1 MQLIFTFN
9 KNFYTMKNKTMQSF
23 FFSMLL
29 SVAYILMPVSGYA
42 QTEESKQNAEKFKLM
57 LGGTFAKPKIMP
69 NMKKFALAQIRVN
82 YKLTTTESTIGKERS
97 TGAMAGAKLA
107 AYLETTDGKLVQE
120 DFQEITDHFYHY
132 FQLKLKEAGV
142 DTVAWSAIASSE
154 FNKSGDDDDDKA
166 DKDDPV
172 VMSANANNGN
182 VMYRG
187 KTAFAFG
194 KAKRATN
201 FCDEMDA
208 AAGFFNITL
217 DFANIL
223 LDVKINTSEHA
234 NAYTIEKTRS
244 FKYKGTV
251 IPQMIIVPTN
261 FGNSRGSLLWNQKS
275 QAEALA
281 VIDNIPGDGSY
292 SEKVSQDPSRLKNNL
307 FAFAK
312 SLTPVV
318 IETTRSK
325 YKEGAKRSLEKFA
338 DAFIAKSISLR

>member
-1 MQLIFTFN
+1 
-9 KNFYTMKNKTMQSF
+9 MKNKRIQVVLC
-23 FFSMLL
+23 SMLIPL
-29 SVAYILMPVSGYA
+29 ACLFMPAIVHA

-69 NMKKFALAQIRVN
+69 NMKRFALAQIRVN
-82 YKLTTTESTIGKERS
+82 FKLTTTESTSGKEKS

-107 AYLETTDGKLVQE
+107 AYLETTDGKLTQE

-132 FQLKLKEAGV
+132 FQVKLKEAGV
-142 DTVAWSAIASSE
+142 DTVAWSAIAGTD
-154 FNKSGDDDDDKA
+154 FNKSGDDDNDKA

-172 VMSANANNGN
+172 VMSTNANNGN

-201 FCDEMDA
+201 FCEEVDA

-244 FKYKGTV
+244 FKYKGIV

-281 VIDNIPGDGSY
+281 VLDNIEGDGSY
-292 SEKVSQDPSRLKNNL
+292 ADKVSQDPSRLKNNL
-307 FAFAK
+307 FAFSK

-325 YKEGAKRSLEKFA
+325 YIAAAKKSLEKFA
-338 DAFIAKSISLR
+338 